1 MGAFRLPELGK
12 AVPSIFFF
20 FCFFIFFIIGGKMA
34 VGNCKKCGKAIV
46 RAANLT
52 EYKGAKY
59 HSGCFN
65 CAGCGANITGPEGF
79 INHQEKLYCHACYEK
94 DIAEKCKKC
103 QKSLADGGVRFQ
115 DEPYHKECFLCGGC
129 GTKLGEGKFFVDSNT
144 PYCAN
149 CHKVIADQPF
159 VKDEEG
165 NFCADCADS

>member
-1 MGAFRLPELGK
+1 MGRLPELGK
-12 AVPSIFFF
+12 TVPSIFFF
-20 FCFFIFFIIGGKMA
+20 FCFFIFFIIREKMA

-103 QKSLADGGVRFQ
+103 QKAPSVVGVFERVGPTLILNYRDFEVSGGWRGPLPRGALSQRVLPLRR
-115 DEPYHKECFLCGGC
+115 
-129 GTKLGEGKFFVDSNT
+129 
-144 PYCAN
+144 
-149 CHKVIADQPF
+149 
-159 VKDEEG
+159 
-165 NFCADCADS
+165 